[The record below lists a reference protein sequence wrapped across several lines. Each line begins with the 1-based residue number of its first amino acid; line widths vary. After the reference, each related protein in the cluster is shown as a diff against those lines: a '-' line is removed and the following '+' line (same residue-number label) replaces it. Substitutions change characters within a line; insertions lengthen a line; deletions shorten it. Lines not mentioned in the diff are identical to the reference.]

1 MLRRTLLATLLLLGA
16 VSPMFTPEAQ
26 AAEMNAYQ
34 MPAGALK
41 DLIDAPMTPG
51 LSLGPNK
58 QHLLML
64 EQQSLPSIADLSQA
78 ELRLAGLRL
87 NPDNFAPSRSWHYIG
102 MQLKYLDTGAITPIS
117 GLPQGVRL
125 DQVRWSPDGKHV
137 AFAVH
142 TPNEVQLWAVP
153 VPVGQARRL
162 GNVQLNDTYGTT
174 LAWLPDSSG
183 LVVKLVVDQAKP
195 VAASTRA
202 PSGPNIQENKGKSA
216 PARTYQDLLQTPHD
230 EALFEYYT
238 LGQLAR
244 ITLDGDVTHLGQ
256 PGIIRSF
263 SPSPSGHY
271 LLTEQLE
278 KPFSYSLPASR
289 FPHRIEVWDRNGL
302 LVHTVAKH
310 PLLDQIPISFDATM
324 TGRREVAWRNDV
336 PATLYWVEALDKG
349 NPSLGARFRD
359 RLFQQVAPFMDAPK
373 ALIDLEYRFENVFW
387 SSGNLALVYES
398 WNKTRQTRAW
408 RVTPDQSVAPK
419 KLLEYSSENLYKHPG
434 NPVTQDNAQG
444 ATVLMTA
451 DGGKKVL
458 LTGPGGSPQGNMP
471 FLDKLDVQTGA
482 KERMWRSQPP
492 VLETPIKVLDGDKG
506 LLMTR
511 RESQEDQ
518 PNYYLRD
525 LKGGQLTQLTQLPHP
540 TPQLKG
546 LQKERLEYTR
556 ADGVKLN
563 AMLYTPPGYDPKKDG
578 PLPTL
583 LWAYPR
589 EFKSAD
595 AASQVNNSP
604 YEFTRITVW
613 SPLVFLAAGYAILD
627 GPAMP
632 IIGEGQKEPND
643 TYVEQLVAS
652 AKAAVDAAAATGKVD
667 PNRMAVGG
675 HSYGAFM
682 TANLLA
688 HSDLFRAGIARS
700 GAYNRTLTPFGFQAE
715 ERTLWQAQSVY
726 SRMSP
731 LTYADKIKEPLLL
744 IHGEADNNTGTY
756 PIQSQYFYQALKGNG
771 ATTRLVMLPNESHAY
786 RAHES
791 IGHMLWEML
800 SWLDTY
806 VKNVPPQ
813 KG

>member
-1 MLRRTLLATLLLLGA
+1 MLRRTLLASLFWFGA
-16 VSPMFTPEAQ
+16 LPLFTPEAT
-26 AAEMNAYQ
+26 AAEMSTYQ
-34 MPAGALK
+34 MPTGALK
-41 DLIDAPMTPG
+41 DLINAPTTPG
-51 LSLGPNK
+51 LSLSPSK
-58 QHLLML
+58 KHLLML
-64 EQQSLPSIADLSQA
+64 EQQSLPTIADLSQA

-87 NPDNFAPSRSWHYIG
+87 NPDNFAPSRSWQYVG
-102 MQLKYLDTGAITPIS
+102 MHLKYLDTGAVTPIT
-117 GLPQGVRL
+117 GLPEGARM

-137 AFAVH
+137 AFALH
-142 TPNEVQLWAVP
+142 TPTEVQLWVIP
-153 VPVGQARRL
+153 IPLGEARRL
-162 GNVQLNDTYGTT
+162 GNMPLNDTYGTT

-183 LVVKLVVDQAKP
+183 LIVKQVVAQSKP
-195 VAASTRA
+195 MAPTRA

-238 LGQLAR
+238 LGQLVR
-244 ITLDGDVTHLGQ
+244 IALNGDITHLGQ

-263 SPSPSGHY
+263 SPSPNGHY
-271 LLTEQLE
+271 VLVEQLE

-324 TGRREVAWRNDV
+324 PGRREVAWRNDV
-336 PATLYWVEALDKG
+336 PATLYWIEALDKG
-349 NPSLGARFRD
+349 DPSARTRFRD
-359 RLFQQVAPFMDAPK
+359 RLFQQSAPFVDNPK

-387 SSGNLALVYES
+387 SNGTLALVYES

-408 RVTPDQSVAPK
+408 RVMPDQPSPPK
-419 KLLEYSSENLYKHPG
+419 KLLEYSSENLYLHPG
-434 NPVTQDNAQG
+434 SPVTRDNEQG
-444 ATVLMTA
+444 ATVLMTT

-458 LTGPGGSPQGNMP
+458 LTGPGASPQGNMP

-482 KERMWRSQPP
+482 KDRMWRSQPP
-492 VLETPIKVLDGDKG
+492 ILETPIKVLDGDQG

-511 RESQEDQ
+511 RESLDDQ

-525 LKGGQLTQLTQLPHP
+525 IKGGQLTQLTQLPHP

-546 LQKERLEYTR
+546 LHKQRLEYTR

-563 AMLYTPPGYDPKKDG
+563 AMLYTPPGYDAKKDG

-604 YEFTRITVW
+604 YEFTRITAW

-652 AKAAVDAAAATGKVD
+652 AKAAIDAAAATGKVD

-715 ERTLWQAQSVY
+715 ERTLWQAPGVY

-731 LTYADKIKEPLLL
+731 LMYADQIKEPLLL

-771 ATTRLVMLPNESHAY
+771 GTARLVMLPNESHAY

-791 IGHMLWEML
+791 IGHMLWEMVN
-800 SWLDTY
+800 WLDTY
-806 VKNVPPQ
+806 VKNVPPR